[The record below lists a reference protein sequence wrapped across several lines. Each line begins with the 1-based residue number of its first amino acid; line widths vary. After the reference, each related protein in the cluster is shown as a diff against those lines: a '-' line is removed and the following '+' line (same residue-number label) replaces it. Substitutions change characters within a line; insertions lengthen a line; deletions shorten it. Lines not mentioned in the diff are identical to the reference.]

1 MEGVCEGGDNEYV
14 FYQGGEEQTDRQTGR
29 TTERERDAKLSK
41 QVTSRR
47 QITQAKPEYDNYR
60 SDSQSSSTSSP
71 VTDSCVG
78 VLEVSSAMETF
89 DFHSQHQAVGG
100 EQACCCIPSVIVC
113 SVQWL
118 CRSQCDSSPP
128 LPVTFIEAQYCSRI

>member
-1 MEGVCEGGDNEYV
+1 MNMSFIRAERNR
-14 FYQGGEEQTDRQTGR
+14 QTDRQTDR
-29 TTERERDAKLSK
+29 QNDTERERDAKLSK

-100 EQACCCIPSVIVC
+100 E
-113 SVQWL
+113 
-118 CRSQCDSSPP
+118 
-128 LPVTFIEAQYCSRI
+128 